1 MRKAISL
8 LILIFISNI
17 IFCQTKLCYD
27 VYYFKNPEHKFKTYK
42 NILVFSNASYK
53 TQAVFHKAANY
64 ANFNITLSSELFP
77 PIKIY
82 TDEEIEKAI
91 RDENID
97 AIIYF
102 TITSSVEVKDRNIY
116 GTYTMPTLGGFGT
129 FVTRQHS
136 HEYTTIEAVLVEPA
150 SKDKK
155 EFYCS
160 GGAKGSSY
168 DVGYRVFNK
177 MLEHFEEIGIASP
190 PSKK

>member
-1 MRKAISL
+1 MFALYRNVLQYFSL
-8 LILIFISNI
+8 KYKLIWNSNHWTPFI
-17 IFCQTKLCYD
+17 
-27 VYYFKNPEHKFKTYK
+27 
-42 NILVFSNASYK
+42 
-53 TQAVFHKAANY
+53 
-64 ANFNITLSSELFP
+64 
-77 PIKIY
+77 
-82 TDEEIEKAI
+82 
-91 RDENID
+91 NID

-102 TITSSVEVKDRNIY
+102 TITSSVEIKDRNIY

-177 MLEHFEEIGIASP
+177 MLEHFEEIGISSP
-190 PSKK
+190 PLKK